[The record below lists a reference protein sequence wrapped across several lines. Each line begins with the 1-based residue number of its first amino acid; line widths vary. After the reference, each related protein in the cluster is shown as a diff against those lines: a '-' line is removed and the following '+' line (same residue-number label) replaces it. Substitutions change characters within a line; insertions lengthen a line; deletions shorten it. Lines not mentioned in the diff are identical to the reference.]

1 MLFEKKEFQKKLSLN
16 GVLYINI
23 DNIIKGRTQFLNN
36 FFKIRKITLFLTQ
49 KGNYSLKIKAS
60 PLTFDVVY
68 NVSKLVQFNE
78 THTLF
83 DTWLDNEPNALKTMP
98 K

>member
-1 MLFEKKEFQKKLSLN
+1 MITLLKVDQN
-16 GVLYINI
+16 
-23 DNIIKGRTQFLNN
+23 FLNN
-36 FFKIRKITLFLTQ
+36 FFENRKIILISTQ